1 MSEKDAAFLE
11 IDLYLNLILDIFDK
25 NNYISKEIVT
35 ELVEKLR
42 FYMKEYVIL
51 HENMG
56 KMNKAINYVG
66 KNWTFTVKN

>member
-25 NNYISKEIVT
+25 NNYISKEIVI

-66 KNWTFTVKN
+66 KN